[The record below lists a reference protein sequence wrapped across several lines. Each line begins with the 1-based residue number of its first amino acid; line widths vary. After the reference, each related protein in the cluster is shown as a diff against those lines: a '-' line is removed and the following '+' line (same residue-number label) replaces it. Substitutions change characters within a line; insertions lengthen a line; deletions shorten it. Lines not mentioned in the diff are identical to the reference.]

1 MKENLIARSLF
12 TLAIC
17 IVIGSWFISNGLK
30 EGDRL
35 IAEQLSDGIEATQS
49 NKIDAEQNQLLTAK
63 QLSNYL
69 GISNEQVTQLFPDS
83 NGKSVIPYIKIKG
96 ELFFPKA
103 AIDKWLQEIEAIS
116 INR

>member
-17 IVIGSWFISNGLK
+17 LVIGSWFISNGLK
-30 EGDRL
+30 EGNRI
-35 IAEQLSDGIEATQS
+35 IAEQLSDGIEATKS
-49 NKIDAEQNQLLTAK
+49 YTIDATQGQLLTAT
-63 QLSNYL
+63 QLSEYL

-83 NGKSVIPYIKIKG
+83 NGKSVIPYLKIKG

-103 AIDKWLQEIEAIS
+103 AIDKWLHEIEATS